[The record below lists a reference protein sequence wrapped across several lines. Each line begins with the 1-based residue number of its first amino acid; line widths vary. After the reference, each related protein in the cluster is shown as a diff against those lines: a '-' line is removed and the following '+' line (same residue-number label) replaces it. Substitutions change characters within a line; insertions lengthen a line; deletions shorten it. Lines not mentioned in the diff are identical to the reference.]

1 MLLGDFKLACF
12 FHCLFRK
19 NFTRKDII
27 HLKNNIKPLFFHQVR
42 IFNGPG
48 GHGHSHGGAAA
59 AAAAVV
65 AKPKKDEK
73 KKKETDEKKK
83 DGEKKKKEKKNSDK
97 EVRFI

>member
-59 AAAAVV
+59 AAAVV

-97 EVRFI
+97 EVRFT